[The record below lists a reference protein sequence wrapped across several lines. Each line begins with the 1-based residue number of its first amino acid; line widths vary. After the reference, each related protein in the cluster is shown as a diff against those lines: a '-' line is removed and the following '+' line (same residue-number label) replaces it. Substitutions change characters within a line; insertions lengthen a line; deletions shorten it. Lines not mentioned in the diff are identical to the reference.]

1 MSFFHHSY
9 RARLP
14 VRARGPIFAVGRRVY
29 VASPGDRP
37 ARLTSTDDGA
47 GDALTGLVD
56 GAEVEILAWRPRSS
70 GTLYRVR
77 STRAG
82 VEGWLAAGSVC
93 SGEPTL
99 APSER
104 PSVPPLRRKQ
114 RLAVTTSAD
123 PAPRKTI
130 PRRTRRTR

>member
-1 MSFFHHSY
+1 MSFYHSY

-14 VRARGPIFAVGRRVY
+14 VRSRGPIFAVGRRVY
-29 VASPGDRP
+29 VASPGSP

-93 SGEPTL
+93 SAEPTL

-104 PSVPPLRRKQ
+104 PSVAPLRPKQ
-114 RLAVTTSAD
+114 RPAVTASAD
-123 PAPRKTI
+123 PALRKTI